1 MKSEKRL
8 WNRQKY
14 FKINKNVSEA
24 RKSLLQELRK
34 DLQNWLFFYHIS
46 VQSYCVGTFCYCQVM
61 FSQNVT
67 QIGNEYNFVYILI
80 YCSICGHKT
89 KSELTDSVPL
99 QLQDSICAKDIIQNY
114 KIIQNQA
121 GYWYEVVV
129 MFVRLYHNI
138 NVSKRT
144 LKRRLSY
151 CGF

>member
-1 MKSEKRL
+1 MESTEIFQNQQKCFRSQKKFVTRIEKR
-8 WNRQKY
+8 
-14 FKINKNVSEA
+14 
-24 RKSLLQELRK
+24 SLELAIF
-34 DLQNWLFFYHIS
+34 LPHFS
-46 VQSYCVGTFCYCQVM
+46 YCQVM

>member
-14 FKINKNVSEA
+14 FKKQQKCFRSQKKFVTRIEK
-24 RKSLLQELRK
+24 RSLELAI
-34 DLQNWLFFYHIS
+34 FFT
-46 VQSYCVGTFCYCQVM
+46 TFLLLSSHVFTKCD
-61 FSQNVT
+61 S

-80 YCSICGHKT
+80 CCSICGHKT

-99 QLQDSICAKDIIQNY
+99 QLQDSICGKDIIQNY

-138 NVSKRT
+138 NVSKRM

-151 CGF
+151 YGF